1 MTLPLRTSL
10 VAVLGLAAA
19 LLTGWAAADRSS
31 ATVDRG
37 IEVGDNDPTVSGAVE
52 EGPAGDPAAAVTA
65 TSVTPAGVTGRP
77 TPQAAPAIGSPVRGP
92 VSSPFGWRRHPVS
105 GRARH
110 HDGVDLAVPLGT
122 PVRAVAPGRVRA
134 VGPRPGYG
142 LVVELDH
149 PATPSRPAVRTV
161 YAHLSAVDEALRP
174 GARVGRG
181 RAVGASG
188 GRPGR
193 DGVSTGPH
201 LHFEVR
207 DGAGQPLDPGHL
219 SRAVPAVGTWR
230 ARPSGPPPGFRYR
243 TAADERAMAHEVRPP
258 DARRDTVDVWP
269 TAGSAVAHERA
280 LPAVALPD
288 YPAPSRAPSPTR
300 PPSAEVVPAPAPG
313 PARSGP
319 NG

>member
-1 MTLPLRTSL
+1 MSRFPRPLAVALALTL
-10 VAVLGLAAA
+10 LA
-19 LLTGWAAADRSS
+19 GW
-31 ATVDRG
+31 
-37 IEVGDNDPTVSGAVE
+37 GAVVAAPPAE
-52 EGPAGDPAAAVTA
+52 RDEAPAGGEAAGPDTAARTGRASAPGGRAVGDPASGKPGRQPAA
-65 TSVTPAGVTGRP
+65 
-77 TPQAAPAIGSPVRGP
+77 AAPGGEAGRWTTLAPVSGP

-149 PATPSRPAVRTV
+149 PATPGRPAVRTV
-161 YAHLSAVDEALRP
+161 YAHLSAIDEGLRT

-207 DGAGQPLDPGHL
+207 DASGRPLDPGHL

-230 ARPSGPPPGFRYR
+230 ARPAGPPPGFRYR
-243 TAADERAMAHEVRPP
+243 TAADERAMALEARAP

-269 TAGSAVAHERA
+269 TAGSPVAPERA
-280 LPAVALPD
+280 LPAVVLPD
-288 YPAPSRAPSPTR
+288 YSAPSRSPAR
-300 PPSAEVVPAPAPG
+300 APSAEAASPPGSAPPG
-313 PARSGP
+313 
-319 NG
+319 

>member
-1 MTLPLRTSL
+1 MTLHLRLALATTLS
-10 VAVLGLAAA
+10 VAAVLLV
-19 LLTGWAAADRSS
+19 GWDAVGRSVGGTDAVGS
-31 ATVDRG
+31 
-37 IEVGDNDPTVSGAVE
+37 EVGKRESR
-52 EGPAGDPAAAVTA
+52 AAVTSGGGDDPAVAPPAHPSAVADVALA
-65 TSVTPAGVTGRP
+65 TS
-77 TPQAAPAIGSPVRGP
+77 QALATHAPVRGP

-122 PVRAVAPGRVRA
+122 PVRAVATGRVRA

-149 PATPSRPAVRTV
+149 PATSSRPAVRTV

-174 GARVGRG
+174 GAPVARG

-207 DGAGQPLDPGHL
+207 DDAGQPLDPGDL
-219 SRAVPAVGTWR
+219 SRAVPAAGTWR

-243 TAADERAMAHEVRPP
+243 TAADERAMTHEVRPP

-269 TAGSAVAHERA
+269 TARA
-280 LPAVALPD
+280 APESEADLPD
-288 YPAPSRAPSPTR
+288 VVLPSYPSPM
-300 PPSAEVVPAPAPG
+300 PPQGTSPVSPLPDG
-313 PARSGP
+313 P
-319 NG
+319 